1 MNWSIPSLFER
12 YLAFFEASPVWAALV
27 AIVVI
32 FASLMLMKI
41 AIKFFL
47 LMLGIVALVLVASYF
62 INGEDQTNDAIRQ
75 SADQSSEMINQHLD
89 KAEPKGG

>member
-12 YLAFFEASPVWAALV
+12 YLAFFEASPVWATLV

-41 AIKFFL
+41 AIKLFL

-62 INGEDQTNDAIRQ
+62 INGEEQTNDAIRQ

-89 KAEPKGG
+89 KAEPKSG

>member
-12 YLAFFEASPVWAALV
+12 YLAFFEASPVWATLV

-41 AIKFFL
+41 AIKLFL

-75 SADQSSEMINQHLD
+75 GADQSSEMINQHLD

>member
-1 MNWSIPSLFER
+1 MNWLIPSLFER
-12 YLAFFEASPVWAALV
+12 YLAFFDASPAWAVLA

-32 FASLMLMKI
+32 FALLMLMRV
-41 AIKFFL
+41 AIKLFL
-47 LMLGIVALVLVASYF
+47 LLLAIVALVLVASYF

-75 SADQSSEMINQHLD
+75 GAGQSSEMINKHLD

>member
-12 YLAFFEASPVWAALV
+12 YLAFFEASPVWATLV

-41 AIKFFL
+41 AIKLFL

-75 SADQSSEMINQHLD
+75 GADQSSEMIHQHLD

>member
-75 SADQSSEMINQHLD
+75 GADQSSEMINQHLD

>member
-12 YLAFFEASPVWAALV
+12 YLAFFDASPVWAVLA

-32 FASLMLMKI
+32 FALLMLMKV
-41 AIKFFL
+41 AIKLFL
-47 LMLGIVALVLVASYF
+47 FMLVIVALVLVASYF

-75 SADQSSEMINQHLD
+75 GADQSSEIINQHLD
-89 KAEPKGG
+89 RAEPTGS

>member
-1 MNWSIPSLFER
+1 MNWSIPPLVAR
-12 YLAFFEASPVWAALV
+12 YLEFFEASPIWATLA

-32 FASLMLMKI
+32 CVLLLLMKI
-41 AIKFFL
+41 AIKLFL
-47 LMLGIVALVLVASYF
+47 FALAIVALVLVASYF

-75 SADQSSEMINQHLD
+75 GADQSSEMINQHLD

>member
-12 YLAFFEASPVWAALV
+12 YLAFFEASPVWATLV

-75 SADQSSEMINQHLD
+75 GADQSSEMINQHLD

>member
-12 YLAFFEASPVWAALV
+12 YLAFFDASPVWAALA

-32 FASLMLMKI
+32 FALLMLMKV
-41 AIKFFL
+41 AIKLFL
-47 LMLGIVALVLVASYF
+47 FMLAIVALVLVASYF

-75 SADQSSEMINQHLD
+75 GADQSSEIINQRLD
-89 KAEPKGG
+89 RAEPTGS

>member
-12 YLAFFEASPVWAALV
+12 YLAFFEASPVWATLV

-41 AIKFFL
+41 AIKLFL

-75 SADQSSEMINQHLD
+75 GADQSSEMINQHLD
-89 KAEPKGG
+89 KAEPKSG

>member
-12 YLAFFEASPVWAALV
+12 YLAFFEASPVWATLV

-41 AIKFFL
+41 AIKLFL

>member
-12 YLAFFEASPVWAALV
+12 YLAFFDASPVWAALA

-32 FASLMLMKI
+32 FALLMLMKV
-41 AIKFFL
+41 AIKLFL
-47 LMLGIVALVLVASYF
+47 FMLAIVALVLVASYF

-75 SADQSSEMINQHLD
+75 GTDQSSEIINQHLD
-89 KAEPKGG
+89 RAEPTGS

>member
-12 YLAFFEASPVWAALV
+12 YLAFFEASPVWATLV

-75 SADQSSEMINQHLD
+75 GADQSSEMIHQHLD

>member
-12 YLAFFEASPVWAALV
+12 YLAFFDASPVWAALA

-32 FASLMLMKI
+32 FALLMLMRV
-41 AIKFFL
+41 AIKLFL
-47 LMLGIVALVLVASYF
+47 LLLAIVALVLVASYF

-75 SADQSSEMINQHLD
+75 GADQSSEMINQHLD